1 MTHSLGTH
9 DVALLQSFLTDIGQG
24 KPTHVP
30 VYDKSLHQGR
40 GDRAPPSEWLSIPN
54 PRDYQIIIV
63 EGWCV
68 GFEAID
74 EARLLSA
81 YKSTSRTLSHHTLEH
96 LRAMNDYLRDYTK
109 ILNFDAFVH
118 IDAEDL
124 KWVYE
129 WRQEQEDALRRDK
142 GDETAG
148 MSKEEV
154 IRFVDGYYPA
164 YELYTEDL
172 REGLFRDSVQ
182 GSRSR
187 HLRLTVGRDRKVKE
201 AKRL

>member
-1 MTHSLGTH
+1 
-9 DVALLQSFLTDIGQG
+9 
-24 KPTHVP
+24 
-30 VYDKSLHQGR
+30 
-40 GDRAPPSEWLSIPN
+40 
-54 PRDYQIIIV
+54 
-63 EGWCV
+63 
-68 GFEAID
+68 
-74 EARLLSA
+74 
-81 YKSTSRTLSHHTLEH
+81 
-96 LRAMNDYLRDYTK
+96 MNDYLRDYTK